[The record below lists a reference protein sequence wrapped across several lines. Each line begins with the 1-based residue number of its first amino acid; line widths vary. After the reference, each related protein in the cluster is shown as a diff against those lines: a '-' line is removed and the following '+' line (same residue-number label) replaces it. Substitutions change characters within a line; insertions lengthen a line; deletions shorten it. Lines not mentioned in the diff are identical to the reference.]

1 MSFVLGATC
10 FGFVISQKKFRNLV
24 ELRHLDL
31 DLGPL
36 LFLLKNVVEILA

>member
-1 MSFVLGATC
+1 MEFRSWSNMFRFCNLP
-10 FGFVISQKKFRNLV
+10 KKFRNLV